1 LNTSKRC
8 RLELAP
14 ARWLLPQLLA
24 LAVLAVV
31 ALLLSRLPAWLAVT
45 GGIGAAVATAL
56 PLRRLLALNAIE
68 IIEPDL
74 LRCYTARSTEGE
86 PDSLRGWRRL
96 GPWVVLHAAAGG
108 RLPLWLPG
116 LTAEA
121 RQALL
126 RTLARGR
133 PAGGS

>member
-1 LNTSKRC
+1 MNTSKRC

-24 LAVLAVV
+24 PAVLAAI
-31 ALLLSRLPAWLAVT
+31 ALLLSRVPAWLAVT

-56 PLRRLLALNAIE
+56 SARRLLALSAIE

-74 LRCYTARSTEGE
+74 LRRYTASSIEGE
-86 PDSLRGWRRL
+86 TDSLRGWQRL
-96 GPWVVLHAAAGG
+96 GPWVVLRAGEGG

-126 RTLARGR
+126 RTLARCR